1 MILYFFTATEQEQ
14 MVATLPST
22 ASSLDMPK
30 EELVAMEI
38 NTELENHTKI
48 ETDLNSAKDI
58 ECKICIFMFDS

>member
-1 MILYFFTATEQEQ
+1 